1 VTNTIIGYARVQKR
15 VLRLGR
21 YQQGSDMKLEN
32 SVAVVTGGA
41 SGLGRATVAKFVAS
55 GAKVAIFDFNDAA
68 GTALATQLG
77 DSVLFIKVNVADE
90 ASVQGAI
97 AKTVERFGAIHICV
111 NYAGMG
117 SASRTLSKKG
127 VFPLEEFDKVL
138 KVNLYGT
145 FNVLRFA
152 AEQMAKNEAV
162 DGERGVIINTA
173 SIAAYEG
180 QIGQAAYSASKGG
193 VVGMT
198 LPIARDLASYGIRVN
213 TIVPGLIHTPLFDTL
228 EPKVFA
234 SLAASV
240 LNPQR
245 LGRPEEI
252 AHAAAFIV
260 ENAYVNGECIRV
272 DGGIRM
278 QPR

>member
-1 VTNTIIGYARVQKR
+1 
-15 VLRLGR
+15 
-21 YQQGSDMKLEN
+21 MKIAN
-32 SVAVVTGGA
+32 SIAVITGGA
-41 SGLGRATVAKFVAS
+41 SGLGRATVEKFVAE
-55 GAKVAIFDFNDAA
+55 GAKVAIFDFNEEAGQALANELGDAA
-68 GTALATQLG
+68 IFL
-77 DSVLFIKVNVADE
+77 KVNVADE
-90 ASVQGAI
+90 NSVQEAI
-97 AKTVERFGAIHICV
+97 HQTIAHFGALHICI
-111 NYAGMG
+111 NYAGIANG
-117 SASRTLSKKG
+117 AKILGKHG
-127 VFPLEEFDKVL
+127 VFPLAEFNKVL
-138 KVNLYGT
+138 QVNLVGT

-173 SIAAYEG
+173 SIAAFEG
-180 QIGQAAYSASKGG
+180 QVGQAAYSASKAG

-198 LPIARDLASYGIRVN
+198 LPVARDLAPYGIRVN
-213 TIVPGLIHTPLFDTL
+213 TIAPGLIHTPMFDSLPSNVTD
-228 EPKVFA
+228 A
-234 SLAASV
+234 LAASV

-260 ENAYVNGECIRV
+260 ENAYINGECIRV